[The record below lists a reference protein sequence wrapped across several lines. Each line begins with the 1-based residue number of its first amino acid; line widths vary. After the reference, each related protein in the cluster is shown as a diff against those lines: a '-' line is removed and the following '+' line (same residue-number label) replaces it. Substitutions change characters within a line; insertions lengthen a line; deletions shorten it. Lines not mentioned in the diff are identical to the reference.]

1 MRGIETLLITAL
13 VSSMVMAALSL
24 GLPAPAP
31 AQVVKA
37 GIVTTLRGTATV
49 ARGTA
54 DQAPLRFRDDVY
66 VEDRITTGDESLARI
81 LLGGKAVVTVRERSQ
96 LKITETALTS
106 TIEITGGKIAL
117 AVDKSRMKPG
127 ESVEIR
133 TPNAVAAI
141 RGTII
146 MAEVEAPAVP
156 GHDVATR
163 FTLLTGIV
171 DVTLLDPS
179 TGRASGLGLTLKPMQ
194 TVGIT
199 GSTPPSAPRSLSRA
213 EAQAIAGGYAV
224 PSKSHPR
231 APFRRSSTSTSARPR
246 SGSPTRNARSRQA
259 GPLTS
264 PATTREPA
272 GAATRAAGTPA
283 ASAAVAME
291 TAEAAADP
299 AAVTGITA
307 AAITIADGSDLAP
320 GSPHEPPG
328 SRREAR
334 DRSGET
340 RLGIDS
346 EQRVTQ

>member
-106 TIEITGGKIAL
+106 TIGITGGKIAL

-141 RGTII
+141 RGTIV

-179 TGRASGLGLTLKPMQ
+179 TGRASSPGLTLKPMQ

-224 PSKSHPR
+224 PLKEP
-231 APFRRSSTSTSARPR
+231 
-246 SGSPTRNARSRQA
+246 PTGAISQVVDEHVRQA
-259 GPLTS
+259 TKRVTHEERAVAAG
-264 PATTREPA
+264 
-272 GAATRAAGTPA
+272 GAADEPGDDSRTSGGRDKGGR
-283 ASAAVAME
+283 
-291 TAEAAADP
+291 D
-299 AAVTGITA
+299 TGGIGG
-307 AAITIADGSDLAP
+307 GSDGDRGDRGGP
-320 GSPHEPPG
+320 GG
-328 SRREAR
+328 R
-334 DRSGET
+334 DRDHRG
-340 RLGIDS
+340 RD
-346 EQRVTQ
+346 RNR

>member
-66 VEDRITTGDESLARI
+66 VEDRITIGDESLARI

-141 RGTII
+141 RGTIV

-179 TGRASGLGLTLKPMQ
+179 TGRASGPGLTLKPMQ
-194 TVGIT
+194 TVSIT

-224 PSKSHPR
+224 PLKEP
-231 APFRRSSTSTSARPR
+231 
-246 SGSPTRNARSRQA
+246 PTGAISQVVDEHVRQA
-259 GPLTS
+259 TKRVTHEERAVAAG
-264 PATTREPA
+264 
-272 GAATRAAGTPA
+272 GAADEPGDDSRTSGGRDNGGR
-283 ASAAVAME
+283 
-291 TAEAAADP
+291 D
-299 AAVTGITA
+299 TGGIGG
-307 AAITIADGSDLAP
+307 GSDGDRGGRGGP
-320 GSPHEPPG
+320 GG
-328 SRREAR
+328 R
-334 DRSGET
+334 DRDHRG
-340 RLGIDS
+340 RD
-346 EQRVTQ
+346 RNR